1 MLVTKLILQ
10 FDRSF
15 SGRGHKQFC
24 WLLGLVFITT
34 STFYILAELIDFN
47 SSAAT
52 SCCGDDEN
60 NLYRLI
66 LTIFVDPGTINE
78 IAVSDRWYA
87 LIVAIFGLIIF
98 TGILISIISNM
109 LERRI
114 ERYREGDIRYS
125 LSNHVVIIGF
135 NRLGPS
141 IVTQICRNTRYDK
154 CFILVQS
161 VSPTPEIRTK
171 LHELLTPEEEKRIV
185 IFHARRNSDE
195 ELALLN
201 TTKARE
207 LFILGEDN
215 NEQGHD
221 FINIDCLKRIVK
233 IHRSKGENKKEPLLS
248 SVMFENQ
255 STFSVFQLNDI
266 SKDWRG
272 YINFHPINYHEEW
285 AKRIIVS
292 RRYEHE
298 DERIVYP
305 PLDREGINYESDK
318 YVHFVIMGMSRMGTA
333 LGVEAA
339 HVMHFPN
346 FNRDK
351 TKKTKI
357 TFISDD
363 AEKEMN
369 FFVGRYSHFFEIA
382 PYYYVNLID
391 GKKDSNTSSKAS
403 KDIIQAF
410 EEKKQKLGQYVFK
423 NDGDFLDIE
432 FTFIKGDTESEQVR
446 NLLTAWAKDQEQI
459 MTIAVCLSDPPASIA
474 MGLYLPDIIY
484 RNKIPVF
491 IRQRTSGTLLNIV
504 RNTPNDGKWN
514 KYANAYP
521 IGMLYSCYD
530 LDHKGKSYA
539 MGIKYLY
546 HHQNIYNS
554 PPATIPS
561 EQELEELWN
570 DEATALQWS
579 NYYSSYSIG
588 PKLRSLGISEE
599 GFCPELTNEQIDL
612 IAQVEHNRWN
622 VEKLLI
628 GYRKPTKKEEETT
641 KRNDLKNAYAHP
653 DIKPYNELSDGS
665 KDYDCAITKGLP
677 LLINRFRNRL

>member
-1 MLVTKLILQ
+1 MFVTKLILK

-24 WLLGLVFITT
+24 WLLGLVFIAT
-34 STFYILAELIDFN
+34 SLFYLLARLINFN
-47 SSAAT
+47 SSPAP
-52 SCCGDDEN
+52 CCGDDEN

-66 LTIFVDPGTINE
+66 LTIFIDPGTINE
-78 IAVSDRWYA
+78 IAVSDRWFA
-87 LIVAIFGLIIF
+87 LFVAIFGLIIF

-233 IHRSKGENKKEPLLS
+233 IHKSKGENKKEPLLS

-305 PLDREGINYESDK
+305 PLDRGGINYESEK
-318 YVHFVIMGMSRMGTA
+318 YVHFVILGMSRMGIA

-369 FFVGRYSHFFEIA
+369 FFVGRYSHLFEIA
-382 PYYYVNLID
+382 PYFFVNLID
-391 GKKDSNTSSKAS
+391 EDKECENKT
-403 KDIIQAF
+403 F
-410 EEKKQKLGQYVFK
+410 EEKKEKRGQYLFK
-423 NDGDFLDIE
+423 KEKENFLDIE
-432 FTFIKGDTESEQVR
+432 FTFIKGDTESEKVR
-446 NLLTAWAKDQEQI
+446 TLLTKWANDQEQI
-459 MTIAVCLSDPPASIA
+459 LSIAVCLSDPPASIA

-484 RNKIPVF
+484 RNNIPVF

-514 KYANAYP
+514 KYANVYP
-521 IGMLYSCYD
+521 IGMLDSCYD
-530 LDHKGKSYA
+530 LDHKGKAYA

-546 HHQNIYNS
+546 HHQNTYNS

-570 DEATALQWS
+570 EEATALQWS

-588 PKLRSLGISEE
+588 PKLRSLDIEE
-599 GFCPELTNEQIDL
+599 HSFCPELTEDQIDI
-612 IAQVEHNRWN
+612 IAKVEHNRWN

-628 GYRKPTKKEEETT
+628 GYRKPTPKEEQNISRKE
-641 KRNDLKNAYAHP
+641 LKNNYIHP
-653 DIKPYNELSDGS
+653 DIRPYNELSDGS
-665 KDYDCAITKGLP
+665 KDYDRAITKGLP
-677 LLINRFRNRL
+677 LLINRFKDNQ

>member
-1 MLVTKLILQ
+1 MFVTKLILK

-24 WLLGLVFITT
+24 WLLGLVFIAT
-34 STFYILAELIDFN
+34 SLLYLLARLINFN
-47 SSAAT
+47 SSPAP
-52 SCCGDDEN
+52 CCGDDEN

-66 LTIFVDPGTINE
+66 LTIFIDPGTINE
-78 IAVSDRWYA
+78 IAVSDRWFA
-87 LIVAIFGLIIF
+87 LFVAIFGLIIF

-233 IHRSKGENKKEPLLS
+233 IHKSKGENKKEPLLS

-305 PLDREGINYESDK
+305 PLDREGINYESEK
-318 YVHFVIMGMSRMGTA
+318 YVHFVILGMSRMGIA

-369 FFVGRYSHFFEIA
+369 FFVGRYSHLFEIA
-382 PYYYVNLID
+382 PYFFVNLID
-391 GKKDSNTSSKAS
+391 EDKECENKT
-403 KDIIQAF
+403 F
-410 EEKKQKLGQYVFK
+410 EEKKEKRGQYLFK
-423 NDGDFLDIE
+423 KEKENFLDIE
-432 FTFIKGDTESEQVR
+432 FTFIKGDTESEKVR
-446 NLLTAWAKDQEQI
+446 TLLTKWANDQEQI
-459 MTIAVCLSDPPASIA
+459 LSIAVCLSDPPASIA

-484 RNKIPVF
+484 RNNIPVF

-514 KYANAYP
+514 KYANVYP
-521 IGMLYSCYD
+521 IGMLDSCYD
-530 LDHKGKSYA
+530 LDHKGKAYA

-546 HHQNIYNS
+546 HHQNTYNS

-570 DEATALQWS
+570 EEATALQWS

-588 PKLRSLGISEE
+588 PKLRSLDIEE
-599 GFCPELTNEQIDL
+599 HSFCPELTEDQIDI
-612 IAQVEHNRWN
+612 IAKVEHNRWN

-628 GYRKPTKKEEETT
+628 GYRKPTPKEEQNISRKE
-641 KRNDLKNAYAHP
+641 LKNNYIHP
-653 DIKPYNELSDGS
+653 DIRPYNELSDGS
-665 KDYDCAITKGLP
+665 KDYDRAITKGLP
-677 LLINRFRNRL
+677 LLINRFKDNQ

>member
-1 MLVTKLILQ
+1 MFVTKLILK

-24 WLLGLVFITT
+24 WLLGLVFIAT
-34 STFYILAELIDFN
+34 SLFYLLARLINFN
-47 SSAAT
+47 SSPAP
-52 SCCGDDEN
+52 CCGDDEN

-66 LTIFVDPGTINE
+66 LTIFIDPGTINE
-78 IAVSDRWYA
+78 IAVSDRWFA
-87 LIVAIFGLIIF
+87 LFVAIFGLIIF

-233 IHRSKGENKKEPLLS
+233 IHKSKGENKKEPLLS

-298 DERIVYP
+298 DEKIVYP
-305 PLDREGINYESDK
+305 PLDRGGINYESEK
-318 YVHFVIMGMSRMGTA
+318 YVHFVILGMSRMGIA

-369 FFVGRYSHFFEIA
+369 FFVGRYSHLFEIA
-382 PYYYVNLID
+382 PYFFVNLID
-391 GKKDSNTSSKAS
+391 EDKECENKT
-403 KDIIQAF
+403 F
-410 EEKKQKLGQYVFK
+410 EEKKEKRGQYLFK
-423 NDGDFLDIE
+423 KEKENFLDIE
-432 FTFIKGDTESEQVR
+432 FTFIKGDTESEKVR
-446 NLLTAWAKDQEQI
+446 TLLTKWANDQEQI
-459 MTIAVCLSDPPASIA
+459 LSIAVCLSDPPASIA

-484 RNKIPVF
+484 RNNIPVF

-514 KYANAYP
+514 KYANVYP
-521 IGMLYSCYD
+521 IGMLDSCYD

-546 HHQNIYNS
+546 HHQNTYNS

-561 EQELEELWN
+561 EQEIEELWN

-628 GYRKPTKKEEETT
+628 GYRKPTPKEEQDISRKE
-641 KRNDLKNAYAHP
+641 LKNNYIHP
-653 DIKPYNELSDGS
+653 DIRPYNELSDGS
-665 KDYDCAITKGLP
+665 KDYDRAITKGLP
-677 LLINRFRNRL
+677 LLINRFKDRL